1 MVSPGGLWE
10 ENKRGMALVN
20 VGIFVFVF
28 VFVFVFSS
36 VFAFSFVF
44 VFVVFLGLITVMPRA
59 PPVVCERKTK

>member
-20 VGIFVFVF
+20 VG

>member
-1 MVSPGGLWE
+1 MVSPGDLWE
-10 ENKRGMALVN
+10 GNKRGMALVN
-20 VGIFVFVF
+20 VGIFVF

>member
-20 VGIFVFVF
+20 VGVFVF

-44 VFVVFLGLITVMPRA
+44 VFVVFLGLITVMPWA

>member
-20 VGIFVFVF
+20 VGVFVF
-28 VFVFVFSS
+28 VFVFV
-36 VFAFSFVF
+36 FSFVF

>member
-10 ENKRGMALVN
+10 ENKRGMALFN
-20 VGIFVFVF
+20 VGIFVF

>member
-1 MVSPGGLWE
+1 MVSPGDLWE

-20 VGIFVFVF
+20 VGIFVF

>member
-20 VGIFVFVF
+20 VGVFVF